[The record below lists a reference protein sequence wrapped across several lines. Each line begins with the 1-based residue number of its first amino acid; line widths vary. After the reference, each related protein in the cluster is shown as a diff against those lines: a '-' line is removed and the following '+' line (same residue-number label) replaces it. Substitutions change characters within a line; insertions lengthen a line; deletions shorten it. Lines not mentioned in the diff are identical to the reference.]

1 MFFFVRTAERPTR
14 LASALW
20 RMRKITGEWLHPAPY
35 PGTARGFGVSLRTA
49 FLPVTVPPFCPL
61 RSGSP
66 SASSP
71 LPACF
76 VSAMASEAMGDA
88 EAAAEARLK
97 GLVIVRSMASS
108 LGDEELRDS
117 FLARPDVATLRHAAV
132 P

>member
-1 MFFFVRTAERPTR
+1 
-14 LASALW
+14 
-20 RMRKITGEWLHPAPY
+20 
-35 PGTARGFGVSLRTA
+35 
-49 FLPVTVPPFCPL
+49 
-61 RSGSP
+61 
-66 SASSP
+66 
-71 LPACF
+71 
-76 VSAMASEAMGDA
+76 MASEAMGDA